1 MKKVLRL
8 LMCLIFCILTITLSG
23 CFQEGKKG
31 PEGFD
36 EFTNQIFVTLIGS
49 DEMTCNFY
57 FKDRTKYGLEEYDPS
72 LPTPGVANA
81 LGKIVLNLYF
91 GSIKQYNYDLLNE
104 DQQIT
109 YDLIVEL
116 LNYINNQTSEM
127 SYLSSDYLGSYLG
140 YQAQLPLLLTNYNFR
155 KELDIANYL
164 ETLSLVPET
173 FKAYVDFE
181 KEKSDKGY
189 GMSDMVIDKVIKQ
202 CDNFIKD
209 LENENYQEHYMI
221 KVIDN
226 KIDNCDFLTSEKK
239 QTYKEENVKMVLGPL
254 VEGYKYVRD
263 NLSSIKGKATNND
276 GLYYYVKDDGTQIGK
291 DYYQLY
297 FQHQT
302 GYSVTIDDAIK
313 YIDDKLEE
321 YEEDLNYYRSLV
333 DDETFVKQLSELQL
347 MDSTPEEQINN
358 YFDLIEGHFPLLK
371 SKPNIKVNYVD
382 KSMENNFSPAAY
394 MVSAIDEFENENI
407 FLNKKSVMPN
417 GNWDYNYLY
426 TVLAHEG
433 IPGHLYQNNYLKQL
447 DINPIR
453 KLMRNI
459 GYTEGWAT
467 YCEIYS
473 YNFLEGYD
481 QRLIDYLIFND
492 EIIYAIYS
500 RADMG
505 IHYEGWKVDKVT
517 SFMRQYLPNVSDETV
532 QAVYD
537 QLVEVPVN
545 CQYYAFTYFKL
556 SDLRNLVEQTL
567 QDNFNEVEFHKN
579 ILDLGPIPLEKVEQ
593 RIKKIYNIQ

>member
-23 CFQEGKKG
+23 CFEEGKKG

-36 EFTNQIFVTLIGS
+36 EFTNQVFVTLIGS

-57 FKDRTKYGLEEYDPS
+57 FKDRTKYGLTEYEPS

-91 GSIKQYNYDLLNE
+91 GSIKQYNYNLLSE

-109 YDLIVEL
+109 YDIIVEL
-116 LNYINNQTSEM
+116 LDYINNQTSEM

-155 KELDIANYL
+155 TELDINNYL
-164 ETLSLVPET
+164 KTVSLVPET
-173 FKAYVDFE
+173 FKSYVDFE

-209 LENENYQEHYMI
+209 LEKENYQEHYMI

-226 KIDNCDFLTSEKK
+226 KIDNCDFLTSESKEK
-239 QTYKEENVKMVLGPL
+239 YKEENVKMVLGPL

-276 GLYYYVKDDGTQIGK
+276 GLYYYVQDDGTQIGK

-302 GYSVTIDDAIK
+302 GYTVTIDDAIK
-313 YIDDKLEE
+313 YIDDKLEG

-333 DDETFVKQLSELQL
+333 DDEKFVKQLSELQL

-358 YFDLIEGHFPLLK
+358 YFDLIEDHFPLLE

-473 YNFLEGYD
+473 YKFLEGYD

-505 IHYEGWKVDKVT
+505 IHYEGWKVDKVA

-556 SDLRNLVEQTL
+556 SDLRNLIEENL
-567 QDNFNEVEFHKN
+567 KGGFNEVEFHKN

>member
-155 KELDIANYL
+155 KESDIANYL

-505 IHYEGWKVDKVT
+505 IHYEGWKIDKVT